1 MSSNE
6 SPYLS
11 SADDTLIDKRT
22 SLPSHLCSPTVSEAG
37 DFEAI
42 LRNED
47 TPMLSARGQEYR
59 REEAARRYQAQV
71 DTDAAEEAAVAQ
83 IPGSPVIDISTSPS
97 SSPSPPPLI
106 REANEG
112 VIFPDRETYLTTPVA
127 YMMGLIEGTP
137 NTEFVSGPTR
147 PEIQRALEILEEE
160 RSFVRHAQRALQIRE
175 GTIIARINAGQ
186 QKLMGLQNLRDSF
199 HPADDPTP
207 STEYHMPT
215 TAVVSR
221 ALSSASNGAPLHP
234 MPGTYPTRT
243 DRERDVYRF
252 AQVSPRYHI
261 IPARLGLIRSSTRT
275 RPPLPFTEYDSSES
289 DTAPVVLRPRGA

>member
-1 MSSNE
+1 MSSDE

-11 SADDTLIDKRT
+11 SADDTLIDERT
-22 SLPSHLCSPTVSEAG
+22 LLPSYLRSPTVSEAG
-37 DFEAI
+37 DFKAI

-59 REEAARRYQAQV
+59 REEAERRYQAQV
-71 DTDAAEEAAVAQ
+71 DADAAEEAAAAQ
-83 IPGSPVIDISTSPS
+83 TPGSPVIDISTSSS

-112 VIFPDRETYLTTPVA
+112 VVFPDRETYLTTPVV

-137 NTEFVSGPTR
+137 NTEFVLGPTR

-160 RSFVRHAQRALQIRE
+160 RSFNLQ
-175 GTIIARINAGQ
+175 
-186 QKLMGLQNLRDSF
+186 DSF
-199 HPADDPTP
+199 HPAGDPTP
-207 STEYHMPT
+207 STKYHMPT

-221 ALSSASNGAPLHP
+221 ASSLASNGAPLCP

-275 RPPLPFTEYDSSES
+275 RPPLPFTEYDSSKS
-289 DTAPVVLRPRGA
+289 DTVPVVLCPRGA

>member
-6 SPYLS
+6 SLYLS
-11 SADDTLIDKRT
+11 SVDNTLVDEQT
-22 SLPSHLCSPTVSEAG
+22 PTPDYSPTVE
-37 DFEAI
+37 ET
-42 LRNED
+42 R
-47 TPMLSARGQEYR
+47 MLSMREQEDQM
-59 REEAARRYQAQV
+59 EEVERRYQALV
-71 DTDAAEEAAVAQ
+71 DANAAEEAAAAQ
-83 IPGSPVIDISTSPS
+83 TPGSPVLNVIDISTSPS

-112 VIFPDRETYLTTPVA
+112 VVFPDRETYLTTPVV

-137 NTEFVSGPTR
+137 NPEFVSGPTR

-160 RSFVRHAQRALQIRE
+160 RSFVRHAQRALQIRK
-175 GTIIARINAGQ
+175 GTIIARINARER
-186 QKLMGLQNLRDSF
+186 KLMGLQTLQDSF

-221 ALSSASNGAPLHP
+221 ASSSASNGAPLRT
-234 MPGTYPTRT
+234 MLGTYPTRT

-275 RPPLPFTEYDSSES
+275 RPPLPFTEHDSSES

>member
-1 MSSNE
+1 MSSDE
-6 SPYLS
+6 SLYLS
-11 SADDTLIDKRT
+11 STDNTLVDERP
-22 SLPSHLCSPTVSEAG
+22 SLPSYLRSPTVSEAG
-37 DFEAI
+37 DFEA
-42 LRNED
+42 RFVNEEIR
-47 TPMLSARGQEYR
+47 MLSMLEQEDQM
-59 REEAARRYQAQV
+59 EEVARRYQARV
-71 DTDAAEEAAVAQ
+71 DANAAEEAAAAQ
-83 IPGSPVIDISTSPS
+83 TPGSPVIDISTSSS

-106 REANEG
+106 REANESI
-112 VIFPDRETYLTTPVA
+112 VFPDRETYLTTPVA

-147 PEIQRALEILEEE
+147 PEIQRALEILKEE

-175 GTIIARINAGQ
+175 GTIIARINAGER
-186 QKLMGLQNLRDSF
+186 KLMGLQNLRDSF

-207 STEYHMPT
+207 ATEYHMPT

-221 ALSSASNGAPLHP
+221 ASSSASNGAPFRP
-234 MPGTYPTRT
+234 MLGTYPTRT

-275 RPPLPFTEYDSSES
+275 RPPLPFVEYDSSES
-289 DTAPVVLRPRGA
+289 NTAPVVLRPHGA